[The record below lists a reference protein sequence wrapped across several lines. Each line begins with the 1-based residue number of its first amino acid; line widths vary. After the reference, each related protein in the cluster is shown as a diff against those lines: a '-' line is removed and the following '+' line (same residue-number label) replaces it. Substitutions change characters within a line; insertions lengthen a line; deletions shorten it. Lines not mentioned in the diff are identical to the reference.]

1 MLDKPV
7 MRVLFV
13 AEAFGGGVFEITRT
27 MAEGLSRVGYDVAI
41 AFGRRPET
49 PSDVRERISSAV
61 EIFPLPWADRS
72 VRAQLRGQVALRRLI
87 RTWQPDVLH
96 LMSSYAGVHG
106 VLTRVRVPMVYT
118 PSAYSFTMSSKRG
131 VVRWAYLALESVVA
145 AQVDVVGACSL
156 SEGEHARA
164 LPTARSVAVVPN
176 GIDELGDGAGVREYP
191 APRPRPRV
199 VAIGRPLPQRQP
211 EACAR
216 ILDAVREY
224 GEVCWLG
231 GGSDD
236 SDGTRALRKADV
248 PMTGWTSRN
257 EMLKSLASSTVY
269 LHWTA
274 WDGLPLSV
282 LEAMSLDVV
291 VVASDIGPNREVL
304 GPDQVCRTEAQ
315 AIDLISRVLADATL
329 RQRFIDGQRAR
340 RTLYGAD
347 RMVSGWSE
355 LYRTISNSTL
365 RGRSAENE
373 AGVKRGRSRIPAR
386 QEDTV

>member
-1 MLDKPV
+1 
-7 MRVLFV
+7 
-13 AEAFGGGVFEITRT
+13 
-27 MAEGLSRVGYDVAI
+27 
-41 AFGRRPET
+41 
-49 PSDVRERISSAV
+49 
-61 EIFPLPWADRS
+61 
-72 VRAQLRGQVALRRLI
+72 
-87 RTWQPDVLH
+87 
-96 LMSSYAGVHG
+96 MSSYAGVHG
-106 VLTRVRVPMVYT
+106 VLARVSVPTVYT
-118 PSAYSFTMSSKRG
+118 PSAYSFTMNSKRR
-131 VVRWAYLALESVVA
+131 VVRLAYLALESAVA

-164 LPTARSVAVVPN
+164 LPTARSVAVIPN
-176 GIDELGDGAGVREYP
+176 GIDELSDGGR
-191 APRPRPRV
+191 PRNELEPPRRPRV
-199 VAIGRPLPQRQP
+199 VAIGRPLPQRRP
-211 EACAR
+211 EGCAR

-236 SDGTRALRKADV
+236 SNGTQALREAGI
-248 PMTGWTSRN
+248 PMTGWTPRD
-257 EMLKSLASSTVY
+257 EMLVSLASSTVY

-315 AIDLISRVLADATL
+315 AIDLIRRVLSDAAL
-329 RQRFIDGQRAR
+329 RERLIDGQRAR

-355 LYRTISNSTL
+355 LYRAISSSASSGPSADGQAGF
-365 RGRSAENE
+365 GRERQHN
-373 AGVKRGRSRIPAR
+373 PAR
-386 QEDTV
+386 RDGTV